1 MRKKKAPKRYV
12 QPDPKFG
19 DVLVTSFVNRI
30 MYEGKK
36 SVAFGVFYGAIE
48 LIEERTKE
56 NGLDVWKKALQN
68 VGPSVEVKTRRV
80 GGSNLQIPTE
90 VRGERKVSV
99 AMKWIIQYSRER
111 NGKSMS
117 DKLASE
123 IVAAS
128 QRVKAV
134 PLKRRKTHTKWQ
146 KPTRPLLTSSS
157 NRCPTLSRLELS
169 KCQTPDFK
177 RYTIIRG

>member
-19 DVLVTSFVNRI
+19 DVMITQFVNRL

-36 SVAFGVFYGAIE
+36 SVAYGVFYGALE
-48 LIEERTKE
+48 LLGERTKE
-56 NGLDVWKKALQN
+56 NGLDIWKKAIQN
-68 VGPSVEVKTRRV
+68 VGPSVEVKTRRI
-80 GGSNLQIPTE
+80 GGANFQIPTE

-99 AMKWIIQYSRER
+99 AMKWLIQYSRDR

-128 QRVKAV
+128 KGEGGAFKKKEDTHKMAEANKAFA
-134 PLKRRKTHTKWQ
+134 H
-146 KPTRPLLTSSS
+146 
-157 NRCPTLSRLELS
+157 
-169 KCQTPDFK
+169 FK
-177 RYTIIRG
+177 F

>member
-19 DVLVTSFVNRI
+19 DVMITQFVNRL

-36 SVAFGVFYGAIE
+36 SVAYGVFYGA
-48 LIEERTKE
+48 LDLVGERTKE
-56 NGLDVWKKALQN
+56 NGLDIWKKAIQN
-68 VGPSVEVKTRRV
+68 VGPSVEVKTRRI
-80 GGSNLQIPTE
+80 GGANFQIPTE

-99 AMKWIIQYSRER
+99 AMKWLIQYSRDR
-111 NGKSMS
+111 NGKSMA

-128 QRVKAV
+128 KGEGGAYKKKEDTHKMAEANKAFE
-134 PLKRRKTHTKWQ
+134 H
-146 KPTRPLLTSSS
+146 
-157 NRCPTLSRLELS
+157 
-169 KCQTPDFK
+169 FK
-177 RYTIIRG
+177 F

>member
-19 DVLVTSFVNRI
+19 DVMITQFVNRL

-36 SVAFGVFYGAIE
+36 AVAYGVFYGALE
-48 LIEERTKE
+48 LVEDRTKE
-56 NGLDVWKKALQN
+56 NGLEIWKKAIQN
-68 VGPSVEVKTRRV
+68 VGPSVEVKTRRI
-80 GGSNLQIPTE
+80 GGANFQIPTE

-99 AMKWIIQYSRER
+99 AMKWLIQYSRDR
-111 NGKSMS
+111 NGKSMA

-128 QRVKAV
+128 KGEGGAFKKKEDTHKMAEANKAFA
-134 PLKRRKTHTKWQ
+134 H
-146 KPTRPLLTSSS
+146 
-157 NRCPTLSRLELS
+157 
-169 KCQTPDFK
+169 FK
-177 RYTIIRG
+177 F

>member
-19 DVLVTSFVNRI
+19 DVMITQFVNRL

-36 SVAFGVFYGAIE
+36 SVAYGVFYGA
-48 LIEERTKE
+48 LDLVGERTKE
-56 NGLDVWKKALQN
+56 NGLDIWKKAIQN
-68 VGPSVEVKTRRV
+68 VGPSVEVKTRRI
-80 GGSNLQIPTE
+80 GGANFQIPTE

-99 AMKWIIQYSRER
+99 AMKWLIQYSRDR
-111 NGKSMS
+111 NGKSMA

-128 QRVKAV
+128 KGEGGAFKKKEDTHRMAEANKAFS
-134 PLKRRKTHTKWQ
+134 H
-146 KPTRPLLTSSS
+146 
-157 NRCPTLSRLELS
+157 
-169 KCQTPDFK
+169 FK
-177 RYTIIRG
+177 I